1 MVTVW
6 YFALSWF
13 KSFKDNKELYNCLS
27 WNDLIEI
34 LFSSSHKSLVDFIEV
49 RLTGL
54 LREVKRINKHGYVLL
69 SIVWDILLIKCLPH
83 YWSSK
88 MLTKKKRPTTTCTAQ
103 VWFKIWKKKKQHKL
117 PRTNALQIWY
127 LVLHSTRAYLG
138 TCLILSLHLIHFIS
152 L

>member
-103 VWFKIWKKKKQHKL
+103 VWFKIWKKKKTTQTTKDKCFA
-117 PRTNALQIWY
+117 N
-127 LVLHSTRAYLG
+127 LVFSPAQYEGIFRYTLDFEPTSN
-138 TCLILSLHLIHFIS
+138 SLH
-152 L
+152 